1 MLKKTL
7 FITLILIAGLS
18 ISFAQGTKTII
29 ELSWDEVI
37 EKTLDDNLNI
47 RSSMLNYEAQ
57 QYETWKSLTGFIP
70 SLNYQ
75 GLYTKNLEL
84 PVFIFMGQ
92 RFVVGTNY
100 SFQHSLNL
108 NLPLF
113 TGGARWF
120 NYNIQKNLKKSL
132 AEELKGKE
140 EETVLDALKAY
151 YGVILAKS
159 MYESANEAVSVAKS
173 NLEQV
178 EKFYNAGTATEL
190 DLQRAKAQYYSTLPQ
205 MESASSNKHF
215 SAQRLKLIL
224 NIPLEDSLAVK
235 DSLSTKYFLKDFEQT
250 SLDDFISYSKE
261 NRTDLKSLEYKFEAT
276 EEGEKIALSQFAPTV
291 IMSAS
296 VQHQAQLDNSK
307 VTWGDYIRAK
317 SLMISVNIPLFQGG
331 SRILDW
337 QIAKIRTEQMKIAMQ
352 QMNDVST
359 LDVEQNY
366 YGFNEAQKNLKS
378 LQEAFNQ
385 SKESLRLSN
394 LLYSEGMSTQLDVLN
409 AQLLYN
415 SSQTQYLQ
423 GVYSYNVA
431 QLALLKSIGLLNKIW
446 K

>member
-1 MLKKTL
+1 
-7 FITLILIAGLS
+7 
-18 ISFAQGTKTII
+18 
-29 ELSWDEVI
+29 
-37 EKTLDDNLNI
+37 
-47 RSSMLNYEAQ
+47 
-57 QYETWKSLTGFIP
+57 
-70 SLNYQ
+70 
-75 GLYTKNLEL
+75 
-84 PVFIFMGQ
+84 MGQ

-151 YGVILAKS
+151 YGVILAQS

-215 SAQRLKLIL
+215 STQRLKLIL

-250 SLDDFISYSKE
+250 SLDDFIAYSKE
-261 NRTDLKSLEYKFEAT
+261 YRTDLKSFEYKFEAT

-291 IMSAS
+291 VMSAS

-307 VTWGDYIRAK
+307 VTWSDYIRAK
-317 SLMISVNIPLFQGG
+317 SLMISVNMPLFQGG

-352 QMNDVST
+352 QMNDAST